1 MARHPFSRPKSA
13 LSHAHDIE
21 QRNRNMATIRKARG
35 AERMSRSEARD
46 IKRAERATR
55 AIHHRKFEV
64 GPEPKSWPRF
74 MDYDAVKS
82 ADPSRIL
89 INSLKANWKILL
101 VATIAS
107 TFIFVGSALIPWA
120 LGIFL
125 DSGIERGLT
134 SALIPGL
141 LIMIGMIV
149 VRAIGSLSEPIMM
162 ISWMRG
168 AFSWRRDIVDA
179 IAGVR
184 GGGRQA
190 VPSGEIVAAATDD
203 SPKIGNLHYGI
214 PSSIAG
220 IASFFVIAVL
230 MIATNVKLG
239 LFVAIGL
246 PVAIL
251 LMTFLIKPLQTRQ
264 RANREERGKLTTL
277 ASDAV
282 VGLRVLRG
290 VGGEDSYNERYGVQS
305 QEVMRTGIRAALWQ
319 SILGALTT
327 AVPAIFTAILIGMGL
342 WEVFYGR
349 MTYGQ
354 LVAFY
359 GYTAYLAVP
368 VSLATQFFQQLTDA
382 RVGAERIKKVLE
394 MEPLVNEDA
403 VDPASPTPNWERA
416 DLTEETSGVRVTGG
430 KLTAIVAPDPEVSAK
445 IAEHLT
451 RTDDAFPVRATWT
464 AAGAETPAD
473 AGAGVG
479 TEQSVALTDLPLADV
494 RKSIV
499 LSSAVAQ
506 LFQGRLRSNL
516 NGPNADEPIARDIA
530 SQMQDTGDGSGIA
543 HRDHIESSSA
553 ATDAEIMDAI
563 EIADAG
569 DIVLGLEDG
578 LDGYVA
584 ERGRSLSGGQRQRLA
599 LARAV
604 IMDSPVLVLI
614 EPTSAV
620 DSHTESRITT
630 QIKDARKGRT
640 TVIVSASP
648 IVLNAMDEVILLDAE
663 GHEIARGTH
672 EELSR
677 NTIYHNI
684 VHRAAGGE
692 GEENS

>member
-1 MARHPFSRPKSA
+1 MARNPFHRPKSA
-13 LSHAHDIE
+13 LSHARDIE
-21 QRNRNMATIRKARG
+21 QRNRNMARIRQVRG
-35 AERMSRSEARD
+35 SERLSRSEARD
-46 IKRAERATR
+46 LKRADRASR

-74 MDYDAVKS
+74 MEYDAVKS
-82 ADPSRIL
+82 ADSSRIL
-89 INSLKANWKILL
+89 LNSLKTNWKIL
-101 VATIAS
+101 VVGTIAS
-107 TFIFVGSALIPWA
+107 TFVFVGSALIPWA

-125 DSGIERGLT
+125 DSGIENGLT
-134 SALIPGL
+134 SAIVPGL
-141 LIMIGMIV
+141 LIMIGMIL
-149 VRAIGSLSEPIMM
+149 VRAIGSFSEPIMM

-168 AFSWRRDIVDA
+168 AFSWRRDIVEA

-214 PSSIAG
+214 SSSIAG
-220 IASFFVIAVL
+220 TASFFVIAVL
-230 MIATNVKLG
+230 MISTNVRLG

-251 LMTFLIKPLQTRQ
+251 LMTFLIKPLQTRL

-290 VGGEDSYNERYGVQS
+290 VGGEDSYNERYEVQS
-305 QEVMRTGIRAALWQ
+305 QEVMRTGIHASLMQA
-319 SILGALTT
+319 ILGGLTT

-342 WEVFYGR
+342 WEVFYER
-349 MTYGQ
+349 MTYGD

-368 VSLATQFFQQLTDA
+368 VSLATQFFQTLTDA

-394 MEPLVNEDA
+394 MEPLVTDA
-403 VDPASPTPNWERA
+403 NVDSTAPMPQWESA
-416 DLTEETSGVRVTGG
+416 DLTLDGLTVRGG
-430 KLTAIVAPDPEVSAK
+430 KLTALVSADPEVSAK
-445 IAEHLT
+445 VAEHLT
-451 RTDDAFPVRATWT
+451 RTDDEYEVT
-464 AAGAETPAD
+464 ASWHDSSG
-473 AGAGVG
+473 
-479 TEQSVALTDLPLADV
+479 EQSVKLSQLPVSDV
-494 RKSIV
+494 RDSIV

-516 NGPNADEPIARDIA
+516 NGPHADEPQPRSIGA
-530 SQMQDTGDGSGIA
+530 QMADTGDGSGLA
-543 HRDHIESSSA
+543 HRTHVDSSNA
-553 ATDAEIMDAI
+553 APDAEILAAI
-563 EIADAG
+563 AIADAN
-569 DIVLGLEDG
+569 DIVMGLEDG
-578 LDGYVA
+578 LEGYVA

-599 LARAV
+599 LARALL
-604 IMDSPVLVLI
+604 MDSPALVLV

-620 DSHTESRITT
+620 DSHTESRI
-630 QIKDARKGRT
+630 ANALRSSRAGRT

-648 IVLNAMDEVILLDAE
+648 IVLNAMDEVILLDADGRE
-663 GHEIARGTH
+663 VARGSH
-672 EELSR
+672 EELSH
-677 NTIYHNI
+677 NQTYHNI

-692 GEENS
+692 GEEDA